1 VSLLLKL
8 DRLLFRRIARAHTPW
23 LDRVLPGLSR
33 AANYSRLWLAI
44 SAVLYLMGG
53 RRGKRA
59 ALRGMASLAVNSA
72 LVNTGLKRLV
82 RRRRPELRD
91 VPSKRRLRKQPLTT
105 SFPSGHAASA
115 AAFAV
120 GASSEMP
127 KAALPLGTLAAAVAY
142 SRVYVG
148 VHYPLDVAVGAML
161 GGGIALGTRVAWPRQ
176 EWGSPGQNGHSSK
189 WKQRPESSSR
199 TIQRSRNMR
208 R

>member
-1 VSLLLKL
+1 MRRSLLDPLLKL
-8 DRLLFRRIARAHTPW
+8 DHRLFRRVAGAHTPW
-23 LDRVLPGLSR
+23 LDRVLPALSR
-33 AANYSRLWLAI
+33 AATYSRLWLAI
-44 SAVLYLMGG
+44 SAVLYLAGG

-59 ALRGMASLAVNSA
+59 AVRGMVSIAANSV

-82 RRRRPELRD
+82 HRRRPELRD

-161 GGGIALGTRVAWPRQ
+161 GGAIALGTWVAWPVLPRHAEHVPPAEQ
-176 EWGSPGQNGHSSK
+176 LLTATPSTVSGRG
-189 WKQRPESSSR
+189 RAA
-199 TIQRSRNMR
+199 
-208 R
+208 